1 MSASRFQYSTLTRL
15 VLTPALAILLMP
27 GCGESSGTDTGTG
40 NEGGETAADSE
51 GSGSGSD
58 TSSGD
63 SSSGSTTSGSGTDS
77 TTAGTDGTTSDGTTS
92 DGSGGFVPDVE
103 IGSMCDPMAQ
113 DCPEG
118 EKCVAYSTDGDG
130 PPSAP
135 WDANKCVE
143 ETGDLVAGDPCDIEG
158 GKYTGIDDC
167 VAGTQCL
174 MTDDDGFGGVC
185 VEFCDS
191 NMTCDQPTAQ
201 CNVVNNGA
209 LPLCLDSCDPLVQD
223 CPDGQGCFNAANSFV
238 CFKHSAEGGEGTVG
252 ADCGFINA
260 CLPGNMCLD
269 VAAVQDCDPTFAG
282 CCAPFCAIS
291 EGGATCQS
299 MEECLLVIDPAP
311 PGYGD
316 VGVCSLPQ

>member
-1 MSASRFQYSTLTRL
+1 
-15 VLTPALAILLMP
+15 MP
-27 GCGESSGTDTGTG
+27 GCGESSSDADGS
-40 NEGGETAADSE
+40 GGETQADSE
-51 GSGSGSD
+51 GSGS
-58 TSSGD
+58 
-63 SSSGSTTSGSGTDS
+63 SSSGEDSSGGSNGESGTGSNDEA
-77 TTAGTDGTTSDGTTS
+77 TGGNEDTTDGGNTDPTGA
-92 DGSGGFVPDVE
+92 FVPDVE

-191 NMTCDQPTAQ
+191 NMACDQPTAQ

-223 CPDGQGCFNAANSFV
+223 CPEGQGCFNAASSFV
-238 CFKHSAEGGEGTVG
+238 CFKYSAEGGEGTVG

-269 VAAVQDCDPTFAG
+269 VAAVQGCEPTNAG